1 MDSEGNPVINIAISY
16 GFGED
21 NRYALDNIPPK
32 IQLAIYKYDLFMG
45 MKEEIDRAISRKHT
59 HIKVVHL
66 PLDTLR
72 RNFSDINNLIDFC
85 YNKFGCW
92 KYVVHPNKG
101 IEPFVYEFLNKW
113 ESEGLILCLETFPY
127 RTKKAIR
134 SPLNIIEWC
143 IKYPPFLKMVID
155 TSHIEEVWMDYMIMR
170 SLLKYTSV
178 IHLSN
183 QSRDK
188 KIGKH
193 LPFNHSEGM
202 FNLVGFV
209 RDLKYRYKWEGD
221 LVLEYMPEHKHK
233 LIKNRDYIERL
244 LA

>member
-1 MDSEGNPVINIAISY
+1 MDANGNPVIDVCISC
-16 GFGED
+16 GFGEE
-21 NRYALDNIPPK
+21 NRYALERIPQK
-32 IQLAIYKYDLFMG
+32 IQLAMFKYDLFMN
-45 MKEEIDRAISRKHT
+45 MKEDISKAISKTHT
-59 HIKVVHL
+59 QVKVVHL

-72 RNFSDINNLIDFC
+72 RSFSDIIALMNFC
-85 YNKFGCW
+85 FNEFGCM
-92 KYVVHPNKG
+92 KYVVHPNKQIQGFIYNFLQWETEG
-101 IEPFVYEFLNKW
+101 IQL
-113 ESEGLILCLETFPY
+113 LLETFPY
-127 RTKKAIR
+127 RNKKAIR
-134 SPLNIIEWC
+134 SPLDIMEWC
-143 IKYPPFLKMVID
+143 IHYPSSLKMVID
-155 TSHIEEVWMDYMIMR
+155 ISHIEEIWMNYMIMGT
-170 SLLKYTSV
+170 LLKYTSV

-183 QSRDK
+183 QSNDK

-193 LPFNHSEGM
+193 LPFNHPKGM

>member
-1 MDSEGNPVINIAISY
+1 MDAQGNPVIDVSISY

-21 NRYALDNIPPK
+21 NRYALENIPPK
-32 IQLAIYKYDLFMG
+32 IQLAVYKYDLFMG
-45 MKEEIDRAISRKHT
+45 MKDEVAKAVSRKHT
-59 HIKVVHL
+59 RIKVVHL

-72 RNFSDINNLIDFC
+72 RSFSDIIALIDFC
-85 YNKFGCW
+85 FNEFGCR
-92 KYVVHPNKG
+92 KYVVHPNRN
-101 IEPFVYEFLNKW
+101 IQSFIYSFLQW
-113 ESEGLILCLETFPY
+113 DTEGRILCIETFPY
-127 RTKKAIR
+127 RNKKHIR
-134 SPLNIIEWC
+134 SPLDIMEWC
-143 IKYPPFLKMVID
+143 IHYPDHLKMVID
-155 TSHIEEVWMDYMIMR
+155 TSHIEEIWMNHMIMT
-170 SLLKYTSV
+170 SLLKHTSV

-183 QSRDK
+183 QSKDK

-193 LPFNHSEGM
+193 LPFNHPDGM

-233 LIKNRDYIERL
+233 LVKNRDYIERL